1 MRDTDVRISDLAT
14 KRDLERFATKQDL
27 ERYATKE
34 NLNKLEERMSH
45 KFGQVVEELDTLHGK
60 VDVLGD
66 DMAIIKGKLDILL
79 NGSKPH

>member
-1 MRDTDVRISDLAT
+1 MRDTDVRISDL
-14 KRDLERFATKQDL
+14 ATKQDL

-79 NGSKPH
+79 NGSKPQ